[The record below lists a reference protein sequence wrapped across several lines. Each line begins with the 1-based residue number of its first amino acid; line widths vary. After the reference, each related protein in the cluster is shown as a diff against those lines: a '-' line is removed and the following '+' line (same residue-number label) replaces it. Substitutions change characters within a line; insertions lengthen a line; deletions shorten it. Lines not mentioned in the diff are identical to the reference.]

1 MTFNLTHLSKKSGY
15 MELPAFVL
23 QEMQN
28 KKTASLEAEI
38 KKLTS
43 ENKALEKELETGER
57 LNKELDEHDL

>member
-1 MTFNLTHLSKKSGY
+1 